1 MIKRLGFGNG
11 TLGMIQY
18 FAVIHDDD
26 RWGPFE
32 SIHEPVALL
41 NLSSRD
47 RAHTEEEA
55 HNFFHHGSAL
65 EHVDGSAS
73 GLATP

>member
-1 MIKRLGFGNG
+1 
-11 TLGMIQY
+11 MIQY

-47 RAHTEEEA
+47 RGHTEEEA
-55 HNFFHHGSAL
+55 HYFFRHGCAL
-65 EHVDGSAS
+65 EHVDVRANGPT
-73 GLATP
+73 TP